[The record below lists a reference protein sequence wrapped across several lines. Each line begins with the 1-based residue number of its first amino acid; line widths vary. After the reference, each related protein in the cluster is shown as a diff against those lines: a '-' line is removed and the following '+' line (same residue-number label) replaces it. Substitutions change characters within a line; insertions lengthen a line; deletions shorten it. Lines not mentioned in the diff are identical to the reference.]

1 MGLAVAMLTGFL
13 AWGKLIFYLLSL
25 CNRMGWALILIIVL
39 VIQVRFKL

>member
-13 AWGKLIFYLLSL
+13 AWGKLIFDLLSL
-25 CNRMGWALILIIVL
+25 CNRMGWALILIIIL